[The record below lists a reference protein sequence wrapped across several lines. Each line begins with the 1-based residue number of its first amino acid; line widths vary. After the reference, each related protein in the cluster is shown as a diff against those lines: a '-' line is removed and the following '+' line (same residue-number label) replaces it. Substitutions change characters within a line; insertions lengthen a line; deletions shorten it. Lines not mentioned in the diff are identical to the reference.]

1 MFYVRRLKHVTT
13 FLFFVVPTCLSRLV
27 RDRQNRSS
35 RFRNDTDKAETKFLK
50 DSRSRKHS
58 GGMTAIDFST
68 TGTKYA
74 LDNKGKNFKK
84 TIDLYCDTML

>member
-1 MFYVRRLKHVTT
+1 
-13 FLFFVVPTCLSRLV
+13 
-27 RDRQNRSS
+27 
-35 RFRNDTDKAETKFLK
+35 
-50 DSRSRKHS
+50 
-58 GGMTAIDFST
+58 MTAIDFST